1 MLFIHILENSQK
13 QGKLLYEVFLKNLL
27 CKFIFSQILS
37 FMEMIFKETV
47 TDKEVKECL
56 NVNLVNTAL
65 PNLIL
70 VVIQAKYMKLIRILM
85 RFISLMNDSLTKRT
99 WFKFLIRDTFWLNSG
114 IYLSI
119 LLKVS
124 VNIPITVILRF
135 LLCFFFLFI
144 IILIAIFF
152 IIIVLLMILLLKHH
166 LRRVFYQLVM
176 LLVHWLVQNIVIH
189 LTLSSSIYF
198 HWCWLIMMMQIP
210 KIYNE
215 NKKIFYMLFSHYFKE
230 FSRINYIDK
239 IKY

>member
-176 LLVHWLVQNIVIH
+176 LLVHWLV
-189 LTLSSSIYF
+189 
-198 HWCWLIMMMQIP
+198 
-210 KIYNE
+210 
-215 NKKIFYMLFSHYFKE
+215 
-230 FSRINYIDK
+230 
-239 IKY
+239 